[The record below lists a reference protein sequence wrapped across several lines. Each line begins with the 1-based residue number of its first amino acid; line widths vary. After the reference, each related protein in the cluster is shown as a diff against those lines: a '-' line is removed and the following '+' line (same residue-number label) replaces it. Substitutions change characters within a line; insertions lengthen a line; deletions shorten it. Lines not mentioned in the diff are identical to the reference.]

1 MKKFKKLLSNLQEA
15 GAQSFGGSVFNGFSD
30 PAPRSALSDK
40 GLHYAFKD
48 PEQLARLN
56 AFANSFLGGTYL
68 DPKEPLKELAG
79 RIGQL
84 GLSMKFNNNVKLAV
98 GENHIPLAVFGDK
111 FGVTPDTDLSQG
123 FDTGEDYPDMLLCFT
138 LLQTKTGYVFTDIYV
153 KSQIC
158 TDCPQEVGTETDNTH
173 APTLTIQAVPQNES
187 YITEEKDPARVVE
200 LFLSKNTGKRILQP
214 IYQSLKSLKKRGKY
228 TQELALKRFR
238 YAISTA
244 HRNMIESGKNV
255 KHLDDKQSE
264 RAANR
269 LLFNFEKTIESIED

>member
-84 GLSMKFNNNVKLAV
+84 GLSMKFDNNVQLVV
-98 GENHIPLAVFGDK
+98 GDNHIPLAVFGDK
-111 FGVTPDTDLSQG
+111 FGVTPTTDLSQG

-187 YITEEKDPARVVE
+187 YITEEKDTARVVE
-200 LFLSKNTGKRILQP
+200 LFLSKSAGKTILQP

-228 TQELALKRFR
+228 TKEIASKRFH
-238 YAISTA
+238 YAVTSAVRRLSSKDNIVSLNDEQ
-244 HRNMIESGKNV
+244 RN
-255 KHLDDKQSE
+255 

-269 LLFNFEKTIESIED
+269 LLSNFEKEIRSIED

>member
-158 TDCPQEVGTETDNTH
+158 TDCPQEVGSEHDNTH
-173 APTLTIQAVPQNES
+173 APTLGIVKSVVS
-187 YITEEKDPARVVE
+187 YIK
-200 LFLSKNTGKRILQP
+200 FRIGFCDI
-214 IYQSLKSLKKRGKY
+214 IYSN
-228 TQELALKRFR
+228 
-238 YAISTA
+238 I
-244 HRNMIESGKNV
+244 
-255 KHLDDKQSE
+255 
-264 RAANR
+264 
-269 LLFNFEKTIESIED
+269 LLFASSLVLNLF

>member
-84 GLSMKFNNNVKLAV
+84 GLSMKFDNNVKLAV

-111 FGVTPDTDLSQG
+111 FGVTPTTDLSQG

-187 YITEEKDPARVVE
+187 YITEEKDTARVIE
-200 LFLSKNTGKRILQP
+200 LFLSKSAGKSILQP

-228 TQELALKRFR
+228 TKEIATKRFH
-238 YAISTA
+238 YAVTSAVRRLSSKDNIVSL
-244 HRNMIESGKNV
+244 NDEQKN
-255 KHLDDKQSE
+255 

-269 LLFNFEKTIESIED
+269 LLSNFEKEIRSIED

>member
-98 GENHIPLAVFGDK
+98 GENHIPLSVFGDK
-111 FGVTPDTDLSQG
+111 FGVTPTTDLSQG

-158 TDCPQEVGTETDNTH
+158 TDCPQEVGSEHDNTH

-187 YITEEKDPARVVE
+187 YITEEKDTARVVE
-200 LFLSKNTGKRILQP
+200 LFLSKSAGKTILQP

-228 TQELALKRFR
+228 TKEIASKRFH
-238 YAISTA
+238 YAVTSAVRRLSSKDNIVSL
-244 HRNMIESGKNV
+244 NDEQKN
-255 KHLDDKQSE
+255 

-269 LLFNFEKTIESIED
+269 LLSNFEKEIRSIED

>member
-1 MKKFKKLLSNLQEA
+1 MKKFKSIIKNLQEA

-98 GENHIPLAVFGDK
+98 GENHIPLSVFGDK
-111 FGVTPDTDLSQG
+111 FGVTPTTDLSQG

-158 TDCPQEVGTETDNTH
+158 TDCPQEVGSEHDNTH

-187 YITEEKDPARVVE
+187 YITEEKDTARVVE
-200 LFLSKNTGKRILQP
+200 LFLSKSAGKSILQP

-228 TQELALKRFR
+228 TKEIASKRFH
-238 YAISTA
+238 YAVTSAVRRLSSKDNIVSL
-244 HRNMIESGKNV
+244 NDEQKN
-255 KHLDDKQSE
+255 

-269 LLFNFEKTIESIED
+269 LLSNFEKEIRSIED

>member
-84 GLSMKFNNNVKLAV
+84 GLSMKFDNNVQLVV
-98 GENHIPLAVFGDK
+98 GDNHIPLAVFGDK
-111 FGVTPDTDLSQG
+111 FGVTPTTDLSQG

-158 TDCPQEVGTETDNTH
+158 TDCPQEVGSEHDNTH

-187 YITEEKDPARVVE
+187 YITEEKDTARVIE
-200 LFLSKNTGKRILQP
+200 LFLSKSAGKTILQP

-228 TQELALKRFR
+228 TKEIATKRFH
-238 YAISTA
+238 YAVTSAVRRLSSKDNIVSL
-244 HRNMIESGKNV
+244 NDEQKN
-255 KHLDDKQSE
+255 

-269 LLFNFEKTIESIED
+269 LLSNFEKEIRSIED

>member
-98 GENHIPLAVFGDK
+98 GENHIPLSVFGDK
-111 FGVTPDTDLSQG
+111 FGVTPTTDLSQG

-158 TDCPQEVGTETDNTH
+158 TDCPQEVGSEHDNTH

-187 YITEEKDPARVVE
+187 YITEEKDTARVVE
-200 LFLSKNTGKRILQP
+200 LFLSKSAGKTILQP

-228 TQELALKRFR
+228 TKEIATKRFH
-238 YAISTA
+238 YAVTSAVRRLSSKDNIVSL
-244 HRNMIESGKNV
+244 NDEQKN
-255 KHLDDKQSE
+255 

-269 LLFNFEKTIESIED
+269 LLSNFEKEIRSIED

>member
-56 AFANSFLGGTYL
+56 AFTNSFLGGTYL

-84 GLSMKFNNNVKLAV
+84 GLSMKFDNNVKLAV

-111 FGVTPDTDLSQG
+111 FGVTPTTDLSQG

-187 YITEEKDPARVVE
+187 YITEEKDTARVVE
-200 LFLSKNTGKRILQP
+200 LFLSKSAGKTILQP

-228 TQELALKRFR
+228 TKEIASKRFH
-238 YAISTA
+238 YAVTSAVRRLSSKDNIVSL
-244 HRNMIESGKNV
+244 NDEQKN
-255 KHLDDKQSE
+255 

-269 LLFNFEKTIESIED
+269 LLSNFEKEIRSIED

>member
-84 GLSMKFNNNVKLAV
+84 GLSMKFDNNVQLVV
-98 GENHIPLAVFGDK
+98 GDNHIPLAVFGDK

-187 YITEEKDPARVVE
+187 YITEEKDTARVVE
-200 LFLSKNTGKRILQP
+200 LFLSKSAGKTILQP

-228 TQELALKRFR
+228 TKEIATKRFH
-238 YAISTA
+238 YAVTSAVRRLSSKDNIVSL
-244 HRNMIESGKNV
+244 NDEQKS
-255 KHLDDKQSE
+255 

-269 LLFNFEKTIESIED
+269 LLSNFEKEIRSIED

>member
-111 FGVTPDTDLSQG
+111 FGVTPTTDLSQG
-123 FDTGEDYPDMLLCFT
+123 FDIGEDYPDMLLCFT
-138 LLQTKTGYVFTDIYV
+138 LLQTKTGYVFTDVYV

-158 TDCPQEVGTETDNTH
+158 TDCPQEVGTEHDNTH

-187 YITEEKDPARVVE
+187 YITEEKDTARVVE
-200 LFLSKNTGKRILQP
+200 LFLSKSAGKSILQP

-228 TQELALKRFR
+228 TKEIANKRFE
-238 YAISTA
+238 YAVNTA
-244 HRNMIESGKNV
+244 IRRLSSKDNILSLTDEQKN
-255 KHLDDKQSE
+255 
-264 RAANR
+264 RATNR
-269 LLFNFEKTIESIED
+269 LLFNFEKEIKSIED

>member
-1 MKKFKKLLSNLQEA
+1 MKKFKSIIKNLQEA

-84 GLSMKFNNNVKLAV
+84 GLSMRFDNNVKLAV

-111 FGVTPDTDLSQG
+111 FGVTPTTDLSQG

-138 LLQTKTGYVFTDIYV
+138 LLQTKTGYVFTDVYV

-158 TDCPQEVGTETDNTH
+158 TDCPQEVGSEHDNTH

-187 YITEEKDPARVVE
+187 YITEEKDTARVVE
-200 LFLSKNTGKRILQP
+200 LFLSKSAGKTILQP

-228 TQELALKRFR
+228 TKEIATKRFH
-238 YAISTA
+238 YAVTSAVRRLSSKDNIVSLNDEQ
-244 HRNMIESGKNV
+244 RN
-255 KHLDDKQSE
+255 

-269 LLFNFEKTIESIED
+269 LLSNFEKEIRSIED

>member
-111 FGVTPDTDLSQG
+111 FGVTPTTDLSQG

-158 TDCPQEVGTETDNTH
+158 TDCPQEVGSEHDNTH

-187 YITEEKDPARVVE
+187 YITEEKDTARVVE
-200 LFLSKNTGKRILQP
+200 LFLSKSAGKTILQP

-228 TQELALKRFR
+228 TKEIATKRFH
-238 YAISTA
+238 YAVTSAVRRLSSKDNIVSL
-244 HRNMIESGKNV
+244 NDEQKN
-255 KHLDDKQSE
+255 

-269 LLFNFEKTIESIED
+269 LLSNFEKEIRSIED

>member
-56 AFANSFLGGTYL
+56 AFTNSFLGGTYL

-84 GLSMKFNNNVKLAV
+84 GLSMKFDNNVKLAV

-111 FGVTPDTDLSQG
+111 FGVTPTTDLSQG

-138 LLQTKTGYVFTDIYV
+138 LLQTKTGYVFTDVYV

-187 YITEEKDPARVVE
+187 YITEEKDTARVVE
-200 LFLSKNTGKRILQP
+200 LFLSKSAGKTILQP

-228 TQELALKRFR
+228 TKEIATKRFH
-238 YAISTA
+238 YAVTSAVRRLSSKDNIVSL
-244 HRNMIESGKNV
+244 NDEQKN
-255 KHLDDKQSE
+255 

-269 LLFNFEKTIESIED
+269 LLSNFEKEIRSIED

>member
-98 GENHIPLAVFGDK
+98 GENHIPLSVFGDK
-111 FGVTPDTDLSQG
+111 FGVTPTTDLSQG

-158 TDCPQEVGTETDNTH
+158 TDCPQEVGSEHDNTH

-187 YITEEKDPARVVE
+187 YITEEKDTARVVE
-200 LFLSKNTGKRILQP
+200 LFLSKSAGKSILQP

-228 TQELALKRFR
+228 TKEIATKRFH
-238 YAISTA
+238 YAVTSAVRRLSSKDNIVSL
-244 HRNMIESGKNV
+244 NDEQKN
-255 KHLDDKQSE
+255 

-269 LLFNFEKTIESIED
+269 LLSNFEKEIRSIED

>member
-84 GLSMKFNNNVKLAV
+84 GLSMRFNNNVKLTV

-138 LLQTKTGYVFTDIYV
+138 LLQTKTGYVFTDIYI

-187 YITEEKDPARVVE
+187 YITEEKDTARVVE
-200 LFLSKNTGKRILQP
+200 LFLSKSAGKTILQP

-228 TQELALKRFR
+228 TKEIATKRFH
-238 YAISTA
+238 YAVTSAVRRLSSKDNIVSLNDEQ
-244 HRNMIESGKNV
+244 RN
-255 KHLDDKQSE
+255 

-269 LLFNFEKTIESIED
+269 LLSNFEKEIRSIED